1 MELKPIKVKA
11 DIMWACTSE
20 PNSESGKYQVDL
32 CNLSENAIRALED
45 MGINVRNKQDDK
57 GFFVTAKSANYPIP
71 VIDAEGNTINPK
83 VKIGNGSKGVALVK
97 PYSYTYK
104 GKRGVGAGINK
115 LIVTDLIEYN
125 APVEDVN
132 LEEAL

>member
-20 PNSESGKYQVDL
+20 RNSESGKYQVDL
-32 CNLSENAIRALED
+32 CNLSDKAIQALED
-45 MGINVRNKQDDK
+45 MGIPVRNKQDEK

-71 VIDAEGNTINPK
+71 VVDAEGKPINAL
-83 VKIGNGSKGVALVK
+83 IGNGSKGVALIK

-104 GKRGVGAGINK
+104 GKKGVGAGINK
-115 LIVTDLIEYN
+115 LTVTELIEYN
-125 APVEDVN
+125 RQGVEAED
-132 LEEAL
+132 LTEAL

>member
-20 PNSESGKYQVDL
+20 PNRESGKYQVDL
-32 CNLSENAIRALED
+32 CNLSDKAIAALED
-45 MGINVRNKQDDK
+45 MGIPVRNKQDEK

-71 VIDAEGNTINPK
+71 VVDEAGNTINAL
-83 VKIGNGSKGVALVK
+83 IGNGSKGVALIK
-97 PYSYTYK
+97 PYAYTYK

-115 LIVTDLIEYN
+115 LTVTELVEYHKQGS
-125 APVEDVN
+125 EEEN
-132 LEEAL
+132 LTEAL